1 MWSISYYS
9 RKVFEEIKGLP
20 RGIKARY
27 LALTEKMQEC
37 GPDLGMPHT
46 RFLEASLFEIRVKSQ
61 EGIAR
66 AFYCTQ
72 KGKEIMILHSFIKK
86 TQKTPKKELE
96 IARSRLKEVNRNG
109 K

>member
-1 MWSISYYS
+1 MWSISYFS
-9 RKVFEEIKGLP
+9 RKVFKEIKSLPGGL
-20 RGIKARY
+20 KARY

-46 RFLEASLFEIRVKSQ
+46 RFLETGIFEIRIKGQ

-66 AFYCTQ
+66 AFFCTQ
-72 KGKEIMILHSFIKK
+72 KDKDIMILHSFIKK
-86 TQKTPKKELE
+86 TQKTPRKELD
-96 IARSRLKEVNRNG
+96 IARARLKEVNKNV